1 LSNDT
6 AERWLLV
13 SGGSGGI
20 GAATCAAFAERG
32 YRPVVGYCRNEAAAC
47 EIAAM
52 HGGTPLRLDLS
63 DAASIEEAAGKLEA
77 LPRLYGVVLA
87 GAPPLRLDSFS
98 KITPEDMADQW
109 QVGVLG
115 PQRLLAELLR
125 RCFRRHKSGVVVGVL
140 SAAMGGEGAP
150 ATPGMGAYVIAK
162 YGLAGVLAQ
171 LAADHAWLRVRSVKP
186 GYTETRML
194 DAFDARFLELARAKA
209 PFQTPDQ
216 VASQIVQEAL
226 DT

>member
-1 LSNDT
+1 MSSDG
-6 AERWLLV
+6 AQRWLLV

-20 GAATCAAFAERG
+20 GAATCAAFAQRG
-32 YRPVVGYCRNEAAAC
+32 YKPIVGYCRNEASAY
-47 EIAAM
+47 EIAAL
-52 HGGTPLRLDLS
+52 HGGRPLRLDLS
-63 DAASIEEAAGKLEA
+63 DTASIEQAARELEG

-98 KITPEDMADQW
+98 KISTEDMAEQW
-109 QVGVLG
+109 QVSVLG

-125 RCFRRHKSGVVVGVL
+125 RCFRQHKAGVVVGVL
-140 SAAMGGEGAP
+140 SAAMGNESTP
-150 ATPGMGAYVIAK
+150 AAPGMGAYVIAK

-171 LAADHAWLRVRSVKP
+171 LAADHTWLRVRSVKP

-194 DAFDARFLELARAKA
+194 EAFDARFLELARAKA